1 MADLLRT
8 WLVDEVQLS
17 RDVVSFE
24 KECANGYLI
33 AEVLAKHNQQPDFA
47 EGAFRDD
54 DRADTQISNFIKI
67 EPTLVR
73 LGIRFD
79 ARRARLLMSKQRN
92 AALTLLYE
100 IKTAVAPLNKVA
112 VSLRPPPSGGIKAAR
127 LGLRSRAAPHD
138 KAQSELFAKSIR
150 LKADNQNELFLNKHM
165 RNFGRGVE
173 RLWAQRDAMVR
184 ARAGAHKAALNQQRL
199 RQLHLLRTNRML
211 RAAKEEHGVR
221 EWQRN
226 MEVRLAQGQRAKRI
240 DREQKLRAAE
250 RAELSDAEAAAE
262 MSEGLAGFESA
273 ARRLGI
279 EMEATG
285 KEGLSEGEE
294 AAELM
299 RIARQLRRSG
309 PARPPSGPT
318 RLAEQEAYFDAMEE
332 RLGTRQANAASAE
345 AILRRLRRRKL
356 DADELHDKRRRRRAA
371 FVAAGG
377 ALRASRLEA
386 ERRRWLA
393 ACLRSRS
400 KAEAKLDSECADIA
414 RLEGAMRLRRA
425 RADEDMAV
433 QALRDEAA
441 ALRWDGELWA
451 AATAAHALEAADV
464 CRRLDTLRAERR
476 ESRRQAV
483 ESMCRDEATR
493 LVETALA
500 AASVREAFSQLGHV
514 GQGWEAV
521 VQGSSPLA
529 PTQPLAG
536 PSSGGSASV
545 AAEGSQASTEHA
557 ADAGSATPAPE
568 GAGPDVPARAAVPW
582 EGQAGVGV
590 ELWDRLLRARVFADL
605 HGGQNLW
612 AGLADGSPEAGR
624 LDALVTALWLQAAA
638 GDQDAEIDAVKGG
651 AKAKKAAAAAAE
663 KKRAK
668 KGGSSKGGAAGDYA
682 GDGAE
687 EPGPVPTRI
696 VRALLGAA
704 LGDAFTAG
712 SAALVADS
720 EGGGGL
726 AEATLRIEA
735 VDDVVADDR
744 GAEAKEDDSEGKDAD
759 DGLPSGPL
767 NSVHPEKGED
777 ALFAEL
783 IAGRDA
789 LAALAAEN
797 CDPNCDSAIRRL
809 VLSPEQVSEDTCSL
823 GRRWAPEL
831 ASVGREAAE
840 AEAAAR
846 ASGADMRWWCP
857 SDEILVKAVHVALKA
872 LTADVAD
879 AAVAPA
885 EAGSGSTAGGSPL
898 AAEPAEDASED
909 CPDAG
914 AVPEW
919 REGLEDAARDAGLRG
934 WLLVGFPRSAAQAA
948 ALEKLLTGWAPRTP
962 AASPWTTFD
971 ASATDAR
978 WAQVCGGDL
987 LGDEV
992 RAAAFSTG
1000 YIPTLR
1006 SGPPLYHVDVLPPP
1020 YALDH
1025 KGALERA
1032 AISSAAARSMEAA
1045 LLRREA
1051 GAKEASADAWFERAG
1066 ALRVLRW
1073 HNPVVES
1080 RAREELK
1087 RGEGSDRVRKRA
1099 LADVA
1104 ALDAEAA
1111 SWAAARRDDDAQ
1123 PRQSGDW
1130 VLLRGTSPSGGPD
1143 QQVVETESWAEF
1155 EAPGRCLWA
1164 VGRRDLLADH
1174 ELFSAAARALAH
1186 GFRDGHERA
1195 TRSAAAAAAEAARRA
1210 AAVESL
1216 RDAFKSF
1223 LKAAEGVL
1231 HDSPAPQEAGP
1242 GEAAGDESA
1251 RAATDASPDADAP
1264 APAEGAAESASP
1276 ADHATAGGEAHGT
1289 EVHAQPAAAEVRRPD
1304 LQPPLLPA
1312 WLATWS
1318 SAQPADGSESGGS
1331 GSGDAA
1337 TGELDRGSA
1346 DDVPADQAVAPG
1358 GAEAAGAEGAEE
1370 ATSAGSEAASA
1381 AVDGPAAASA
1391 PAGASTAATGEEA
1404 AEVEAVATID
1414 SNDAVVEARRALA
1427 IASVSVGLRVPVLV
1441 LPSWSSQEQA
1451 TRSAVALARAAA
1463 SSILRRWEGATR
1475 AYGVTAET
1483 HAWRWGR
1490 ELEAAASRSARVAG
1504 AFAQAMCSPFGG
1516 YDEALQRL
1524 HTALCRVPASS
1535 RSRPEVQAALEAD
1548 VDAVAAGMRVAAGKR
1563 FAAASELAASV
1574 SVQGWADAALW
1585 SLTASALAIAS
1596 AERRRLAEARA
1607 ALLQY
1612 AILAGGAVPVGAA
1625 PDGAEALHACAILR
1639 LAGTAGLSSLADA
1652 LESGSTAA
1660 EAAEADAAGGGA
1672 AGKKKAAAAK
1682 DKAAAAKKKGAASG
1696 KDKKK
1701 GKGGAGGGGGE
1712 DDEDDEDEAVAS
1724 AEVGVPVAAD
1734 FAWRVGHLAPP
1745 VVLPQPVSC
1754 LLAAPSAE
1762 DSAAPEAGAPDAQ
1775 GAVQAMVSACGE
1787 DESQLEADVQG
1798 RGAARVEA
1806 ATAASLALAV
1816 GALVRDAVG
1825 SLLPFEVPAAAPV
1838 PGPAVS
1844 ARQLG
1849 GGSAVAEDA
1858 EEPASRSVAWGV
1870 ASAAM
1875 AEAEAFA
1882 AAVVWDSGRLRRA
1895 RARVGRAL
1903 VKAEKRRTA
1912 AAAAARTA
1920 VAHVEAEA
1928 QAELDAAAAA
1938 LAEAQAGGGKDKKK
1952 GGAASKKDKKQAAA
1966 SGVELPDMAEVLLP
1980 LSSVLPVPPVPAAAA
1995 LAAGLSVGEQ
2005 ELASLAGLDPV
2016 ELGRAIVSGRAAAQ
2030 LRAEARI
2037 PDSVLSALEAEARHS
2052 AGRLRVLRRALGR
2065 AAERI
2070 ASLAVQNT
2078 QQAVATAEARL
2089 RGELSAIESARIEL
2103 RRDVQLGRAPVA
2115 PLRVQ
2120 SRLARSEELLL
2131 PQTGAGASALKSG
2144 GGSGLAA
2151 VATPATRDAVVV
2163 ELKQLRSC
2171 KQVSVLAEAGVARE
2185 APGTDGLTP
2194 SGFGVLVSALRAVAE
2209 HSGNPAL
2216 MLPAAAAGDKQLEAA
2231 AAWNAVFEDAVPPER
2246 VCFGP
2251 DGAPLAEASLDTAE
2265 CEPATASVA
2274 DAAAGSTGDAGA
2286 REEAVDAQGS
2296 GLQADGAM
2304 VPVVPAGA
2312 WAPETEAAA
2321 DLATERRLTA
2331 EDAAHMTS
2339 DALDASLGR
2348 ALYRLWTDSSGTTRW
2363 GRMVFTLRA
2372 LASAPAP
2379 LGPELSSPQPESAAA
2394 PTPAAGA
2401 APAPPAAEASTAG
2414 GQGALQASTAAVRAA
2429 RDAGALHPDAVAIAE
2444 ASCISAA
2451 VAAAAAA
2458 AEASAGKGGKGAKRK

>member
-1 MADLLRT
+1 
-8 WLVDEVQLS
+8 
-17 RDVVSFE
+17 
-24 KECANGYLI
+24 
-33 AEVLAKHNQQPDFA
+33 
-47 EGAFRDD
+47 
-54 DRADTQISNFIKI
+54 
-67 EPTLVR
+67 
-73 LGIRFD
+73 
-79 ARRARLLMSKQRN
+79 
-92 AALTLLYE
+92 
-100 IKTAVAPLNKVA
+100 
-112 VSLRPPPSGGIKAAR
+112 
-127 LGLRSRAAPHD
+127 
-138 KAQSELFAKSIR
+138 
-150 LKADNQNELFLNKHM
+150 
-165 RNFGRGVE
+165 
-173 RLWAQRDAMVR
+173 
-184 ARAGAHKAALNQQRL
+184 
-199 RQLHLLRTNRML
+199 
-211 RAAKEEHGVR
+211 
-221 EWQRN
+221 
-226 MEVRLAQGQRAKRI
+226 
-240 DREQKLRAAE
+240 
-250 RAELSDAEAAAE
+250 
-262 MSEGLAGFESA
+262 
-273 ARRLGI
+273 
-279 EMEATG
+279 
-285 KEGLSEGEE
+285 
-294 AAELM
+294 
-299 RIARQLRRSG
+299 
-309 PARPPSGPT
+309 
-318 RLAEQEAYFDAMEE
+318 
-332 RLGTRQANAASAE
+332 
-345 AILRRLRRRKL
+345 
-356 DADELHDKRRRRRAA
+356 
-371 FVAAGG
+371 
-377 ALRASRLEA
+377 
-386 ERRRWLA
+386 
-393 ACLRSRS
+393 
-400 KAEAKLDSECADIA
+400 
-414 RLEGAMRLRRA
+414 
-425 RADEDMAV
+425 
-433 QALRDEAA
+433 
-441 ALRWDGELWA
+441 
-451 AATAAHALEAADV
+451 
-464 CRRLDTLRAERR
+464 
-476 ESRRQAV
+476 
-483 ESMCRDEATR
+483 
-493 LVETALA
+493 
-500 AASVREAFSQLGHV
+500 
-514 GQGWEAV
+514 
-521 VQGSSPLA
+521 
-529 PTQPLAG
+529 
-536 PSSGGSASV
+536 
-545 AAEGSQASTEHA
+545 
-557 ADAGSATPAPE
+557 
-568 GAGPDVPARAAVPW
+568 
-582 EGQAGVGV
+582 
-590 ELWDRLLRARVFADL
+590 
-605 HGGQNLW
+605 
-612 AGLADGSPEAGR
+612 
-624 LDALVTALWLQAAA
+624 
-638 GDQDAEIDAVKGG
+638 
-651 AKAKKAAAAAAE
+651 
-663 KKRAK
+663 
-668 KGGSSKGGAAGDYA
+668 
-682 GDGAE
+682 
-687 EPGPVPTRI
+687 
-696 VRALLGAA
+696 
-704 LGDAFTAG
+704 
-712 SAALVADS
+712 
-720 EGGGGL
+720 
-726 AEATLRIEA
+726 
-735 VDDVVADDR
+735 
-744 GAEAKEDDSEGKDAD
+744 
-759 DGLPSGPL
+759 
-767 NSVHPEKGED
+767 
-777 ALFAEL
+777 
-783 IAGRDA
+783 
-789 LAALAAEN
+789 
-797 CDPNCDSAIRRL
+797 
-809 VLSPEQVSEDTCSL
+809 
-823 GRRWAPEL
+823 
-831 ASVGREAAE
+831 
-840 AEAAAR
+840 
-846 ASGADMRWWCP
+846 MRWWCP

-978 WAQVCGGDL
+978 WAQVCAPVDEEAAVARPDHALKQHSPRGVLTTLRLDTDAFRAARYALGWRADPVMQAMPAVAEGEDAPLASTARLPPRQPGVLAPDAPDGEHDTTAAPPRPPSASARPPSAARREPDTAMEGRDWPAEASSPSPPAAGPITGLGNLRPLSASGRDADGTLVPASARDRPSALPLDLPAHRGGGASSEVAGPVAAGEQHSQPGPRPWVWSPRTERPVTAEAGGRADASAGGGDL

-1289 EVHAQPAAAEVRRPD
+1289 EAHAQPAAAEVRRPD

-1346 DDVPADQAVAPG
+1346 EDVPADQAVASG
-1358 GAEAAGAEGAEE
+1358 GAEAAGVEGAEE

-1414 SNDAVVEARRALA
+1414 SNDAVLEARRALA

-1504 AFAQAMCSPFGG
+1504 AFAQAMCSPFDG

-1625 PDGAEALHACAILR
+1625 PDGAEAQHACAILR

-1712 DDEDDEDEAVAS
+1712 DDEGDEDEAVAS

-1806 ATAASLALAV
+1806 AAAASLALAV

-2151 VATPATRDAVVV
+2151 VAMPATRDAVVV
-2163 ELKQLRSC
+2163 KLKQLRSC

-2312 WAPETEAAA
+2312 WAPETEVVATLFRLAGAGKLGARWREAARGGALGAPLLQWVTQHRVRPDEWPAAAVQQAARGEPHWVDWRRLCTAALFSAPTEAAAAGARDASQPAAAAAAAPDAAVAARPRVAASGAVLSVVPSAGEVAEFAERLADACGVDAAGLDGAVEHPQHCDAFCGPEAACAGVRPWFEGHGLRALASAESAGGAAEARLLQRIADLGAVAACETPPPELADSEPRLTDGLGGWHHLPTPHPVLSAASAAAGARVKGMRLQAAA